1 MEKLCDAWEADQGGQ
16 EEQGHRSSERRAR
29 REGEGAVLHGRG
41 ARELPWEGSE
51 RDSRENAG
59 GVEAS
64 GVGICLGDVPAGRCG
79 TMLK

>member
-1 MEKLCDAWEADQGGQ
+1 MLGKLIKAAKRNKGIGA
-16 EEQGHRSSERRAR
+16 RRGAR